1 MGICRWKLRVWCL
14 YLLCVVLFLTI
25 QLLHSKTFTRA
36 SNALINH
43 GTGKC
48 EPFPEKDVCR
58 NPCELAISKGYP
70 CEEHIVA
77 TKDGFLLG
85 VQRITFG
92 RNESLSTT
100 TEHSIQPVVFLQHG
114 LLSSSFD
121 WVSNLQNESLAFLL
135 AHSGFDVWMGNV
147 RGNTYSRKHQHYSP
161 DDDQFWAWR

>member
-1 MGICRWKLRVWCL
+1 
-14 YLLCVVLFLTI
+14 LTI
-25 QLLHSKTFTRA
+25 LFYLQ
-36 SNALINH
+36 
-43 GTGKC
+43 
-48 EPFPEKDVCR
+48 
-58 NPCELAISKGYP
+58 CELAISKGYP

-121 WVSNLQNESLAFLL
+121 WVSNLQNESLGMFENLINEICLITAI
-135 AHSGFDVWMGNV
+135 
-147 RGNTYSRKHQHYSP
+147 
-161 DDDQFWAWR
+161 